1 MLLTAVLGSALLALG
16 PTPITEVHPAAD
28 IVEIRAGMF
37 DSDSGVRRDQIRFST
52 ESRAEVVAE
61 MGQDGDVRWHE
72 RSDRERL
79 GGQDAP
85 ALIYVRAFDGVF
97 AIDPFVRM
105 PKGDITAT
113 RVLFNGSSLETDRS
127 IYGGRRRIDR
137 VEELFE
143 LLETARNNWLRDNGY
158 YSARTITR
166 EGTRAKSVSS
176 AGAEPVMKIEL
187 PADMPRGRSH
197 EEVNAEQSDES
208 VRIVSGSLL
217 DSDERVRISVPHA
230 TATDV
235 VAHADSVNE
244 ESGSE
249 EESTEEIASR

>member
-1 MLLTAVLGSALLALG
+1 MLLTALLGSTLLALG
-16 PTPITEVHPAAD
+16 PTPITEVRPAAD
-28 IVEIRAGMF
+28 IIEIRAGMF
-37 DSDSGVRRDQIRFST
+37 DSENGVRRDQIRFSS
-52 ESRAEVVAE
+52 ESKGEVVAE
-61 MGQDGDVRWHE
+61 MSQDGDVRWHE
-72 RSDRERL
+72 QSDRERL
-79 GGQDAP
+79 GGQNAP

-97 AIDPFVRM
+97 AIDPFVKM

-143 LLETARNNWLRDNGY
+143 MLEAARMNWLRDNGF

-166 EGTRAKSVSS
+166 DGTRAQSVSS
-176 AGAEPVMKIEL
+176 VGTEPVMKIEL

-197 EEVNAEQSDES
+197 EEVNADS
-208 VRIVSGSLL
+208 VDGSIRIVSGSLL
-217 DSDERVRISVPHA
+217 DSDESIRISVPHA

-235 VAHADSVNE
+235 VAQADAVNE

>member
-1 MLLTAVLGSALLALG
+1 MLLTALLGSTLLALA
-16 PTPITEVHPAAD
+16 PTPTTAVRPAAD
-28 IVEIRAGMF
+28 IIEIRAGMF
-37 DSDSGVRRDQIRFST
+37 DSDNGVRRDQIRFST
-52 ESRAEVVAE
+52 ESRGEVVAE
-61 MGQDGDVRWHE
+61 MSRDGDVLWTAS
-72 RSDRERL
+72 SDRERL

-85 ALIYVRAFDGVF
+85 TLIYIRVFDAVF
-97 AIDPFVRM
+97 AIDPFVKM

-143 LLETARNNWLRDNGY
+143 LLETARVNWLRDNGF

-166 EGTRAKSVSS
+166 DGARSKAVSS
-176 AGAEPVMKIEL
+176 TNPEPLIKIEL

-197 EEVNAEQSDES
+197 EEVNSGENTEP
-208 VRIVSGSLL
+208 VRIVSGSVL
-217 DSDERVRISVPHA
+217 DSDEPIRISVPHT

-235 VAHADSVNE
+235 TARAEAVNE
-244 ESGSE
+244 QTASE
-249 EESTEEIASR
+249 DEPAEEIASR